1 MSPEAVDYANNKL
14 LRLCNILV
22 AFWRFSLL
30 PVVRELYGDDKSITS
45 QNTSIRG
52 LVKVLV
58 PFRVL

>member
-1 MSPEAVDYANNKL
+1 MSPEGQQQGATA
-14 LRLCNILV
+14 NILV
-22 AFWRFSLL
+22 AFGRFSLL
-30 PVVRELYGDDKSITS
+30 LGVRELYGDYKSITS